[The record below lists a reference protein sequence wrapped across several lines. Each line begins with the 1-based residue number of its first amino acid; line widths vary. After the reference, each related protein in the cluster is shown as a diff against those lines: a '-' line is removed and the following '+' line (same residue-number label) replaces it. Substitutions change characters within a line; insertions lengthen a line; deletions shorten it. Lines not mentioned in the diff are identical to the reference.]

1 MLFSC
6 LEAESEVRWKSLY
19 FSPYFLVA
27 ITCAVVTMRLYFL
40 FLVDRSRTEIVDR
53 EVFDPCPLDGAGE

>member
-19 FSPYFLVA
+19 FSPYSLVA
-27 ITCAVVTMRLYFL
+27 ITYVVVTMRLYVL
-40 FLVDRSRTEIVDR
+40 FL
-53 EVFDPCPLDGAGE
+53 GERFAL